1 MIRYFRVFMLAVC
14 AVQVVMAAAFFVQA
28 PFAVRLWPL
37 SYTNQMAFIFIASI
51 FAAAAASTL
60 WCIAAKEHAALAGI
74 GLDYIVILVPLS
86 VLFFQ
91 MAARTRSATATN
103 FAIFCAVGALFGLG
117 LFLWSRRI
125 PARDSRPTPKFVRG
139 AFLFFVIA
147 LLIVGGQM
155 VLKAPNVLP
164 WNVTTEGGII
174 YGWMFLGAA
183 AYFVYGLLRPGWY
196 NAAGQLAGFL
206 AYDLVLIVPFLQ
218 RLPTIAPDRRWS
230 LIIYIVVIVLS
241 GLLAIY
247 YLFFNPATR
256 LWRAARLSPAVT

>member
-1 MIRYFRVFMLAVC
+1 MLAVC
-14 AVQVVMAAAFFVQA
+14 AVQAFFAAAFFVQA
-28 PFAVRLWPL
+28 PLAVRLWPL

-51 FAAAAASTL
+51 FAAAVASTL
-60 WCIAAKEHAALAGI
+60 WCIAAKEYAALAGI
-74 GLDYIVILVPLS
+74 GLDYLIILAPMS
-86 VLFFQ
+86 VLLFQ
-91 MAARTRSATATN
+91 MAARTRSAAAAN
-103 FAIFCAVGALFGLG
+103 FGIVCVLGALFGLG
-117 LFLWSRRI
+117 LFLWSRRL
-125 PARDSRPTPKFVRG
+125 PVRDSRPTPKLVRG

-206 AYDLVLIVPFLQ
+206 AYDVVLIVPFLQ

-230 LIIYIVVIVLS
+230 LTIYIVVIVLS

-247 YLFFNPATR
+247 YLFFNPSTR